1 MVVLVFAHPYPN
13 RSRANRRLLDAVAD
27 LDDVDVRSLYDM
39 YPGFDIDVPAEQAA
53 LEEATAVVWQHP
65 TYWYSVPSLLKHWFD
80 KVLLRGWAYGE
91 GGTALRGK
99 RCLWVATTG
108 GDVGSYSEQG
118 MHRRAFEAYRPV
130 VEQTAV
136 FCGMRWEPPLIV
148 HGVHQLS
155 DPVLDEAAREY
166 RARMELLIDASVVP
180 RVSAGP
186 VSFGSGS

>member
-53 LEEATAVVWQHP
+53 LEGATAVVWQHP

-155 DPVLDEAAREY
+155 DRVLDEAAREY
-166 RARMELLIDASVVP
+166 RARMQLLIDASVVP

>member
-1 MVVLVFAHPYPN
+1 MVGLFYGPPYPG
-13 RSRANRRLLDAVAD
+13 RSRANRRLLDAVSN
-27 LDDVDVRSLYDM
+27 LDELDVRSLYDM

-53 LEEATAVVWQHP
+53 LEGAKAVVWQHP

-99 RCLWVATTG
+99 RSLWVATTG
-108 GDVGSYSEQG
+108 GDDAAYTEAG
-118 MHRRAFEAYRPV
+118 MHRRAFDAYRPV
-130 VEQTAV
+130 IEQTAV
-136 FCGMRWEPPLIV
+136 FCGMRWEEPLIV

-155 DPVLDEAAREY
+155 DRELDEAGQKY
-166 RARMELLIDASVVP
+166 RHRVERLIDASAPP
-180 RVSAGP
+180 RVSAPP